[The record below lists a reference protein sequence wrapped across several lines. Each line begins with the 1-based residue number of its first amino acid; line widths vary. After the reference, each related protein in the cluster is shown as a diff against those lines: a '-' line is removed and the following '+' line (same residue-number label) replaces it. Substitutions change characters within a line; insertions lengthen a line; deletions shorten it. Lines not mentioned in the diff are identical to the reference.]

1 LFHKWNNILPNA
13 NLIGTALLAYLTL
26 TLSKEPP
33 MIRFSSPY
41 SPASMTRGDVFSAR
55 QYPRQAFGNLI
66 DPVLNIDWFAMNGPT
81 FPAHPHAGFSAV
93 TYLFADSPNGFLNR
107 DSLGGVHD
115 ILPGGLHWS
124 RASSGMIHEE
134 TPLPGGQPV
143 RGLQIFINLP
153 AADQSDE
160 AAAFPLS
167 AAEVAVASGTGWSSR
182 TAVDG
187 LAIGAA
193 TRALPSPIRLQEVA
207 LDHGAEFAI
216 DLPGGWGG
224 ILIVLEGSI
233 SIANGTDLETT
244 EAIGFA
250 TDAAASFTVCA
261 PSGPARLALVAGQQL
276 KQPVHAFGP
285 LMLASPE
292 ALEMARKHVTT
303 LSIPTPQTV

>member
-1 LFHKWNNILPNA
+1 LFLKWNNILSNA
-13 NLIGTALLAYLTL
+13 NLIGTTLLAYLAL
-26 TLSKEPP
+26 TLSKETP

-41 SPASMTRGDVFSAR
+41 IPATMTRGDVFSAR
-55 QYPRQAFGNLI
+55 QYPRQSVGNLI

-143 RGLQIFINLP
+143 RGLQIFLNLP
-153 AADQSDE
+153 AADQGDE

-167 AAEVAVASGTGWSSR
+167 TAEVAVASGTGWTSR
-182 TAVDG
+182 TAIDG
-187 LAIGAA
+187 RSIGAA
-193 TRALPSPIRLQEVA
+193 SNALPSPIRLQEIA
-207 LDHGAEFAI
+207 LDHGAEFTV
-216 DLPGGWGG
+216 DLPRGWGG
-224 ILIVLEGSI
+224 ILIVLDGST
-233 SIANGTDLETT
+233 SIANGADLETT

-250 TDAAASFTVCA
+250 ADAAASFTVRA
-261 PSGPARLALVAGQQL
+261 ATDPARLALIAGQQL
-276 KQPVHAFGP
+276 NQPVHAFGP
-285 LMLASPE
+285 LMMASPE
-292 ALEMARKHVTT
+292 ALDVARKHVAT
-303 LSIPTPQTV
+303 LSIPTPETV

>member
-1 LFHKWNNILPNA
+1 
-13 NLIGTALLAYLTL
+13 
-26 TLSKEPP
+26 

-41 SPASMTRGDVFSAR
+41 SPATMTRGDVFSAR

-66 DPVLNIDWFAMNGPT
+66 DPVLNIDWFAMNRPT

-143 RGLQIFINLP
+143 RGLQIFVNLP
-153 AADQSDE
+153 AADQGNK
-160 AAAFPLS
+160 AAAFPL
-167 AAEVAVASGTGWSSR
+167 AASEFAVASGAGWTSR
-182 TAVDG
+182 SAVNG
-187 LAIGAA
+187 HSIGAA
-193 TRALPSPIRLQEVA
+193 LDALPSPIRLQEIA
-207 LDHGAEFAI
+207 LDQGAEFAV

-224 ILIVLEGSI
+224 ILIALEGSI

-250 TDAAASFTVCA
+250 TDAAASFTVRT

-276 KQPVHAFGP
+276 NQPVHAFGP

-292 ALEMARKHVTT
+292 ALEAARNHVAT
-303 LSIPTPQTV
+303 LSIPTPEAV